1 MHLDGRLRGKR
12 SFIIRRLLQVSKW
25 AWESSLI
32 KPLNEFINENQN
44 KPVFPVTS
52 CGPISNCFD
61 PHGHSVSTTNKIK
74 LLCGIF

>member
-12 SFIIRRLLQVSKW
+12 SFIIRRLLHISKY
-25 AWESSLI
+25 ECENLSI
-32 KPLNEFINENQN
+32 KPLNEIIYENQN
-44 KPVFPVTS
+44 KPMVPVTS